1 MLGKL
6 LKATTINKIQNQ
18 ISLLLLGSAAVV
30 SLQSLINKLE
40 VNLFIVSNIY
50 HSYKLKQKK
59 LKMKMWFQKMLWL

>member
-1 MLGKL
+1 MHKMLGKL

-18 ISLLLLGSAAVV
+18 ISLLLLGSASVV

-59 LKMKMWFQKMLWL
+59 LKMKT

>member
-1 MLGKL
+1 MHKMLGKL

-59 LKMKMWFQKMLWL
+59 LKMKM

>member
-1 MLGKL
+1 MHKMLGKL

-18 ISLLLLGSAAVV
+18 ISLLLLGSASVV

-40 VNLFIVSNIY
+40 INLFIVSNIY

-59 LKMKMWFQKMLWL
+59 LKMKT

>member
-1 MLGKL
+1 MHKMLGKL

-40 VNLFIVSNIY
+40 INLFIVSNIY

-59 LKMKMWFQKMLWL
+59 LKMKT

>member
-1 MLGKL
+1 MHKMLGKL

-18 ISLLLLGSAAVV
+18 ISLLLLGSASVV

-59 LKMKMWFQKMLWL
+59 LKMKM